1 MKLLRAFFFLP
12 LLWSCQST
20 PELVQMTNQGP
31 AQGSTFSISYLV
43 PEGVDYRKDI
53 DSILKSMDQQMSLW
67 VENSEISRLNRGD
80 SVYLSNDFQGVIL
93 KSIYISEL
101 TNGDFDI
108 TIAPL
113 IKAWGFSGG
122 TRKDSINVDS
132 LMNYVGYK
140 GLVASRPGPM
150 LEKFAL
156 PMGYQIDVNAIA
168 QGYTV
173 DIVSDFFHNANV
185 HNYMIEIGGE
195 VRCKGTNID
204 GRKWRIGIEQP
215 QEERAAGQYQTIVVL
230 DTMSLATSGNYRKFW
245 VDERGQRV
253 VHTIDPETG
262 QPVISNLL
270 SVSIIANNATFAD
283 ALATACM
290 VSGIARAKAMVELFP
305 NTEGYFI
312 VGNKYGEFEVQTT
325 SNWSQYELN

>member
-1 MKLLRAFFFLP
+1 
-12 LLWSCQST
+12 
-20 PELVQMTNQGP
+20 MTNQGP

-53 DSILKSMDQQMSLW
+53 DSILKCMDQQMSLW
-67 VENSEISRLNRGD
+67 VESSEISRLNRGD
-80 SVYLSNDFQGVIL
+80 SVYVSNDFQNVIL

-101 TNGDFDI
+101 TNGDFDM

-122 TRKDSINVDS
+122 TRKDSINLDS
-132 LMNYVGYK
+132 LMNFVGYK
-140 GLVASRPGPM
+140 GLMASRPGPM

-156 PMGYQIDVNAIA
+156 PKGYEIDVNAIA

-173 DIVSDFFHNANV
+173 DIVSNFFRNANV

-215 QEERAAGQYQTIVVL
+215 QEERSAGQYQTIVVL
-230 DTMSLATSGNYRKFW
+230 DSMSLATSGNYRKFW

-270 SVSIIANNATFAD
+270 SVSIIANNATSAD

-290 VSGIARAKAMVELFP
+290 VSGFTRAKAMVERFP

-312 VGNKYGEFEVQTT
+312 LGNKYGEFEVQTT

>member
-1 MKLLRAFFFLP
+1 
-12 LLWSCQST
+12 
-20 PELVQMTNQGP
+20 MTNQGP

-80 SVYLSNDFQGVIL
+80 SVYLSNDFQEVIL

-150 LEKFAL
+150 LDKFAL
-156 PMGYQIDVNAIA
+156 PKGYQIDVNAIA

-173 DIVSDFFHNANV
+173 DIVSNFFHNANV

-290 VSGIARAKAMVELFP
+290 VSGIARAKAMVERFP